1 MGLFGLGDF
10 GTGFVEG
17 FAKSANEALKE
28 DLRKVDL
35 RVERVAEA
43 KMKRAL
49 KQQEE
54 RAEELEEIE
63 DALREAESMFGK
75 DDPRATAYAASLLK
89 EQGSA
94 SALKSFTEQVKNSD
108 VYKRGE
114 NLANYMEIAEKEMP
128 TGTRTDFANAFLGK
142 RTPVSDYR
150 LPESAVTAGA
160 GNLLSAIGLDQ
171 DVSGQIDR
179 SVAEQ
184 MSAAGIAEQ
193 AEITV
198 SLPSGTFMRE
208 KFTMGNMTPSKRL
221 EYLNQQLANEN
232 NTPERIT
239 ELQGMLTKTQDAVYA
254 TGKEED
260 RLTVIESKISR
271 AEGNERKILIEE
283 AANLKRQIKL
293 KEAETSTNKLDLLDA
308 QLEIALAD
316 AWETKNFDEYNRLKK
331 ERESIGKPVDPK
343 EDVKEAK
350 RELAVRVQ
358 SGELDINSPEY
369 KTALAAIRQDE
380 IIINQIYSEGGTLN
394 MTEADRLGNMMQ
406 DAIDNDIAEK
416 LTGEQ
421 KDLFNKVS
429 AALKQRGGSLEQFK
443 KLDPVQYQQYM
454 DIVAANKEIQNSAIA
469 RVLKLIPESDKDN
482 RTNAVFAAQ
491 SRFNYGGQA
500 QAAASQAVS
509 EVQGDGAVTDAAAV
523 TGGEAPV
530 VTGEDQVVDT
540 ASAVNLKKK
549 FSDDAAGATK
559 MVNAILRS
567 GIDMEEAI
575 ADASTKGYGKDFMDV
590 LEANRSVD
598 STMAKMAI
606 EDSGIQ
612 TDKNEVS
619 QAIDIVDRF
628 HSSALAPNIV
638 AQPSKVNRLVREAL
652 GLGNT
657 DQDKERADQIIEQAR
672 QQLVERDKT
681 PTSAVNR
688 RTGRVRQAN
697 GGLMSRG

>member
-35 RVERVAEA
+35 RVEKVAEA
-43 KMKRAL
+43 KLKRAL

-54 RAEELEEIE
+54 RAEEMEEVE
-63 DALREAESMFGK
+63 DALRQAEGLFGK
-75 DDPRATAYAASLLK
+75 DDPRATGYAAVLLK

-94 SALKSFTEQVKNSD
+94 SALKAFTEQIKTSD

-114 NLANYMEIAEKEMP
+114 DLANYMELAEREMP
-128 TGTRTDFANAFLGK
+128 TGTRTDFVNAFVRK

-179 SVAEQ
+179 RVAEQ
-184 MSAAGIAEQ
+184 MTAAGIAEQ

-271 AEGNERKILIEE
+271 AEGDERKKFIEE

-293 KEAETSTNKLDLLDA
+293 KAAETSTNPLDLLDA
-308 QLEIALAD
+308 KLEIALAKGLKSGD
-316 AWETKNFDEYNRLKK
+316 LSEHDRLKK
-331 ERESIGKPVDPK
+331 ERERIGKPVDPN
-343 EDVKEAK
+343 EDIKEAK

-358 SGELDINSPEY
+358 NGELDINSPEY
-369 KTALAAIRQDE
+369 KTAISAIRQDE
-380 IIINQIYSEGGTLN
+380 IIIDEIYGKGGELDLT
-394 MTEADRLGNMMQ
+394 AAKSIAGFMQ
-406 DAIDNDIAEK
+406 TAIDNDISDK

-421 KDLFNKVS
+421 RDLFNKAS
-429 AALKQRGGSLEQFK
+429 DALSRYNGSREMFK
-443 KLDPVQYQQYM
+443 KAAPVLYQQYM
-454 DIVAANKEIQNSAIA
+454 DIVAANKDIENAAIE
-469 RVLKLIPESDKDN
+469 RFLSGIPESDKKN
-482 RTNAVFAAQ
+482 RTNALFAAQ
-491 SRFNYGGQA
+491 SAFNYGGEA
-500 QAAASQAVS
+500 QAAAAQAVK
-509 EVQGDGAVTDAAAV
+509 EVQGGGTDAGTDAAAV
-523 TGGEAPV
+523 GGDGSEQDSINIYPNDTTGANLMIRDAEEA
-530 VTGEDQVVDT
+530 GISISEILF
-540 ASAVNLKKK
+540 SAEKRGTYGKEFL
-549 FSDDAAGATK
+549 D
-559 MVNAILRS
+559 ILRNKQMS
-567 GIDMEEAI
+567 TIATADAGIPAETEEYRVPENDILTTITHPIENAAAKMFLDGMNPNEIAKELRQRYKNDPSYDSASLSSSISTAI
-575 ADASTKGYGKDFMDV
+575 AKVQQYSEKVQTEKEKAAKLIRERLEKLNKDKG
-590 LEANRSVD
+590 A
-598 STMAKMAI
+598 
-606 EDSGIQ
+606 
-612 TDKNEVS
+612 
-619 QAIDIVDRF
+619 
-628 HSSALAPNIV
+628 
-638 AQPSKVNRLVREAL
+638 
-652 GLGNT
+652 
-657 DQDKERADQIIEQAR
+657 
-672 QQLVERDKT
+672 
-681 PTSAVNR
+681 
-688 RTGRVRQAN
+688 
-697 GGLMSRG
+697 GLMSRR